1 MIRLR
6 SLLFP
11 PAPSTRASAGLL
23 ILRVIAGGAMM
34 NHGWGKIQDPLH
46 WMDKA
51 DSPPPAVFQLLAAI
65 AEFFG
70 GMGLILGALTVVA
83 SFGVLCTMV
92 VAINTHVGKG
102 DPFGRWE
109 LALLYLLIAVALI
122 CTGPGAFA
130 IDALLQ
136 RRPTAAVGVPATS
149 AG

>member
-11 PAPSTRASAGLL
+11 PPPSTRASVGLL
-23 ILRVIAGGAMM
+23 ILRAVAGGAMVS
-34 NHGWGKIQDPLH
+34 HGWGKIQDPLH

-51 DSPPPAVFQLLAAI
+51 ASPPPAVFQLLAAI

-70 GMGLILGALTVVA
+70 GMGLIVGALTVVA
-83 SFGVLCTMV
+83 SFGVLSTMV
-92 VAINTHVGKG
+92 VAINTHLGKS

-109 LALLYLLIAVALI
+109 LALLYLTIAGLLIA
-122 CTGPGAFA
+122 TGPGAFS

-136 RRPTAAVGVPATS
+136 RRAAAAGVPAPT